1 MKTIYSIILSL
12 TALCICTTWSTAS
25 HAAGLMTPTGSD
37 IPGLEVR
44 QHHVN
49 VVIEDGYAITT
60 VEQVFANPHG
70 TDLEAIYSFPVPEK
84 AAVGEFTYWIDGLP
98 VTGEVLEKQHA
109 REIISRKNR
118 LAGKPP

>member
-12 TALCICTTWSTAS
+12 TVLCIGTTWSTANY
-25 HAAGLMTPTGSD
+25 AAGLMTPTGSNL
-37 IPGLEVR
+37 PSLEIR
-44 QHHVN
+44 QHHVD

-70 TDLEAIYSFPVPEK
+70 TDLEAIYSFPIPKK

-98 VTGEVLEKQHA
+98 VTGEVLEKQQA
-109 REIISRKNR
+109 QEIYERS
-118 LAGKPP
+118 LFFE